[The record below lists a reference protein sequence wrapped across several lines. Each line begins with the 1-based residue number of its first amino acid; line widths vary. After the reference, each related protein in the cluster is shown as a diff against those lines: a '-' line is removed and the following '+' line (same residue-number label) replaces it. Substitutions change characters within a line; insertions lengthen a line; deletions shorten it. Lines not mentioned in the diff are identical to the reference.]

1 MKIYAGQT
9 LEGVMT
15 LTNDDGSLMDDL
27 SSVDIKL
34 LLRNRY
40 DDYYVLLEKA
50 GMSVSG
56 SKVTFTIPP
65 EKTKELRV
73 SAILELKVT
82 QGGKVRIARQDNIEV
97 EDNRIKDL

>member
-65 EKTKELRV
+65 ENTKDLRV

>member
-56 SKVTFTIPP
+56 PKVTFTISP
-65 EKTKELRV
+65 EKTKDLRV